1 MLIDHP
7 DSLHERMADRRPDEP
22 EPSALEVLANG
33 IAVRRRCRDP
43 FEVQRPAA
51 QHLAVRELP
60 DVIAEG
66 AGAVA
71 QLEVAARVGDEGV
84 HLEPISHDAGI
95 AQQALALYGI
105 VAGHR
110 FSIEVVERGTIAR
123 ALAQDGEP
131 AQARLRA
138 LQTQHFEQMTVIMDG
153 HAPLGIMIGDVERI
167 RGAPRAAQLAVRMTL
182 NRCHDPAQ
190 SDVQPHGVAIL
201 VDELDAVDAPRAP
214 RRAANLV
221 HQLEKHP
228 GIDFRGCGQARLD
241 AEMQHHE
248 SLVRPTH
255 EHRDAQ
261 WPAGVRY
268 REQRLNPFDVADADA
283 QAALVLKD
291 LRYPIGLNGLLNS
304 KAYSMLVDIE
314 KEQLFERGPLFDMI
328 CR

>member
-1 MLIDHP
+1 MSR
-7 DSLHERMADRRPDEP
+7 SLR
-22 EPSALEVLANG
+22 G
-33 IAVRRRCRDP
+33 
-43 FEVQRPAA
+43 AA
-51 QHLAVRELP
+51 AGGAKRLAVRELP

-190 SDVQPHGVAIL
+190 SDVQPHGVATTKGLGEIAAGGPTL
-201 VDELDAVDAPRAP
+201 KTVLDKCPPVSFHELTAIAT
-214 RRAANLV
+214 
-221 HQLEKHP
+221 
-228 GIDFRGCGQARLD
+228 IDC
-241 AEMQHHE
+241 E
-248 SLVRPTH
+248 
-255 EHRDAQ
+255 
-261 WPAGVRY
+261 AGKWTSH
-268 REQRLNPFDVADADA
+268 L
-283 QAALVLKD
+283 
-291 LRYPIGLNGLLNS
+291 
-304 KAYSMLVDIE
+304 
-314 KEQLFERGPLFDMI
+314 
-328 CR
+328 